1 MKIVLTLIFLIINL
15 ITWSQTN
22 IDTSTV
28 ILNKKDIENIV
39 IKSEINKTPEEQG
52 YTKYTI
58 NGVIFYRKEE
68 GQIQLEYKPNY

>member
-28 ILNKKDIENIV
+28 TINKKDIENIV

-52 YTKYTI
+52 YTKYTL

-68 GQIQLEYKPNY
+68 GQIKLKYKPNY